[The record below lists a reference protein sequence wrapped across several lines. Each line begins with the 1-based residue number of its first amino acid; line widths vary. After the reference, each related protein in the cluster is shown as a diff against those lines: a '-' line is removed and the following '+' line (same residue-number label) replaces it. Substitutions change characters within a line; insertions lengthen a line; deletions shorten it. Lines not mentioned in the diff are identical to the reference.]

1 MPLHGVN
8 ALFAV
13 LLGSWTRENT
23 SHIII
28 FVLSNNK
35 WLWWVG
41 EGLFHVNGG
50 GFFSPPDLKG
60 QGLNSVLLASED
72 GDQGNECR
80 PQTIFPSS
88 YFFSM
93 RKRIRSGFFWGGFWA
108 IDRWNER

>member
-1 MPLHGVN
+1 M
-8 ALFAV
+8 A
-13 LLGSWTRENT
+13 
-23 SHIII
+23 
-28 FVLSNNK
+28 FVLAH
-35 WLWWVG
+35 LGPG
-41 EGLFHVNGG
+41 EQCRFWQGKDRDGVYFMSMVEG
-50 GFFSPPDLKG
+50 FSPPDLKG

-80 PQTIFPSS
+80 PHTIFPSS